1 MQFTLII
8 GLGYSMGL
16 LNLLTVWMET
26 GFSGLDFAL
35 MGLGLVGSGLL
46 ELTAWFSSVSR
57 RKQLIV
63 VW

>member
-35 MGLGLVGSGLL
+35 MDLGLVGSGLL